1 MSLTPVEVAMCM
13 DALLAA
19 GVPQRI
25 ADEFIDL
32 RGLRHRVQT
41 FRIDSVID
49 DQALALDR
57 SIVDTTRDRMARDLG
72 YHLTSKGLAFFT
84 NEPVEHIQH
93 RMRLTLSVLA
103 PHGWTPTQAA
113 WRTEPIGS
121 PPHAKVQR

>member
-19 GVPQRI
+19 GVPQHV
-25 ADEFIDL
+25 AEEFIDL

-57 SIVDTTRDRMARDLG
+57 SIVDTTRDRMAHDLG
-72 YHLTSKGLAFFT
+72 YHLTSKGLALFT
-84 NEPVEHIQH
+84 NEPPELLRH
-93 RMRLTLSVLA
+93 RMRLSLSVIA
-103 PHGWTPTQAA
+103 PHGWT
-113 WRTEPIGS
+113 S
-121 PPHAKVQR
+121 PKVRR